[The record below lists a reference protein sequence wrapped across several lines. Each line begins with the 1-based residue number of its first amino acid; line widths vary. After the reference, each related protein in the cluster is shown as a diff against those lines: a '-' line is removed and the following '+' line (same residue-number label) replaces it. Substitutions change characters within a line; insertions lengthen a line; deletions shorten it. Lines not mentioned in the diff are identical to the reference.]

1 MMVLLT
7 ILNVLPGLI
16 VKDIFDVGIVNMN
29 YTRIIA
35 MCFALVIIYTIISVL
50 NYKSTFIL
58 GACSNVLVTN
68 VRDDVVSKT
77 MKLPM
82 DFFSM
87 HESGYVTS
95 RIGEVSG
102 ISSLLSVSTMKS
114 IISLFQFIG
123 VSVVLFSINP
133 LLTFALLA
141 ITPLFFILGRRNTR
155 EMVKASERAVE
166 QSARLNSKIQESMQG
181 IEEVKNL
188 SVEENEAQ
196 KIKRE
201 NGELL
206 KLSIKQTDR
215 YTLGIET
222 LAYLGKLMSV
232 FLIAMGGY
240 MIAKNTISLG
250 DYMTFST
257 YLGMLYAP
265 MQSLAVLSISLSPAI
280 VSLGR
285 IMDFMNEINE
295 DETDANKKVLDK
307 ITSIEFINV
316 DFKYSSQNCFA
327 VKNINFL
334 LEDRDKLMIKGE
346 NGSGK
351 TTILRLILALYN
363 PTRGKIL
370 VNGTNE
376 LSYKRSGIR
385 GRISIVSQKV
395 YVFSGT
401 VEENIIYGTGL
412 SPRDAEAMI
421 NKLKI
426 TGILEQVSLQKQII
440 VQGNTC
446 NLSGGQI
453 QRIALARGILK
464 GSDVFLFD
472 ESTSGLDDEGV
483 GALKRIVTDV
493 LSEKICV
500 FVEHG
505 NELDV
510 LCNKT
515 ITI

>member
-1 MMVLLT
+1 
-7 ILNVLPGLI
+7 
-16 VKDIFDVGIVNMN
+16 
-29 YTRIIA
+29 
-35 MCFALVIIYTIISVL
+35 
-50 NYKSTFIL
+50 
-58 GACSNVLVTN
+58 
-68 VRDDVVSKT
+68 
-77 MKLPM
+77 
-82 DFFSM
+82 
-87 HESGYVTS
+87 
-95 RIGEVSG
+95 
-102 ISSLLSVSTMKS
+102 
-114 IISLFQFIG
+114 
-123 VSVVLFSINP
+123 
-133 LLTFALLA
+133 
-141 ITPLFFILGRRNTR
+141 
-155 EMVKASERAVE
+155 
-166 QSARLNSKIQESMQG
+166 
-181 IEEVKNL
+181 
-188 SVEENEAQ
+188 
-196 KIKRE
+196 
-201 NGELL
+201 
-206 KLSIKQTDR
+206 
-215 YTLGIET
+215 
-222 LAYLGKLMSV
+222 MSV